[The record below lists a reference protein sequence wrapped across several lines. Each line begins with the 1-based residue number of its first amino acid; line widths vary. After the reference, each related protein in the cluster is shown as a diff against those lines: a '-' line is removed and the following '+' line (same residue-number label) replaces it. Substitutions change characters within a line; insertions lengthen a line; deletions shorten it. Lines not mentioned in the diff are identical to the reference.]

1 MAGYSVG
8 GKTGTSEKV
17 GQASDEYMV
26 SFIGVAPMEDPQV
39 AVLVILDSP
48 DPSSGIYISGGG
60 MVAPAVGNI
69 LADILPYLGV
79 EESGGSRLSNVTVPN
94 VRSASLAEA
103 RAQVEQAGFTV
114 QVLGDGDTVTDQA
127 PLGNIKIA
135 AGSTVI
141 LYAGAQKPETSV
153 AVPDMTGKT
162 FLAAKQYFEAFGLFI
177 RTAGVAPTD
186 SSTIIVRRQSV
197 AAGETVPFGT
207 VVEVGLIDSDTTIM
221 ETHG

>member
-1 MAGYSVG
+1 
-8 GKTGTSEKV
+8 
-17 GQASDEYMV
+17 
-26 SFIGVAPMEDPQV
+26 
-39 AVLVILDSP
+39 
-48 DPSSGIYISGGG
+48 
-60 MVAPAVGNI
+60 
-69 LADILPYLGV
+69 
-79 EESGGSRLSNVTVPN
+79 
-94 VRSASLAEA
+94 
-103 RAQVEQAGFTV
+103 
-114 QVLGDGDTVTDQA
+114 VTDQA

-162 FLAAKQYFEAFGLFI
+162 ILAAKQYFEAFGLFI

-186 SSTIIVRRQSV
+186 SSTLIVRRQSV